1 MTGRVTMLG
10 ISRWADKGGSY
21 RTVQRW
27 FNKVLPWA
35 QIGWL
40 FFRTH
45 LYRPGEVYLA
55 VGDERV
61 SKPGDEAG
69 KGKAGRPQGSK
80 NKDKRQVEWNGELR
94 MIERLVRQLLTLI
107 GGLFPLT
114 YLVLDGHFGNNNVCQ
129 MVQQRLGLHL
139 ISKLRNDAA
148 LYFEYED
155 EQKKSGR
162 RRRYGDRLHYRAIPE
177 RDRMQ
182 TTQDKHLRSDVYQAR
197 MLHCCRRLGFEGV
210 LPGSQIC
217 PGNHSIAS
225 RIARYE
231 YDCCPRSS
239 GCQLGCDSS
248 DSTCYH
254 STIDFVEGIV
264 EYVAFHETVNVLNT
278 VKPPRLLQRALQ
290 IATSADSDDI
300 VLDFFDSSATTA
312 YAVLRQN
319 RADGGNRRFIMV
331 QLPEPTPPDSPAQQ
345 AGFATI
351 ADIGKERIRC
361 VIQRLQAEDA
371 GKLLIGR
378 DAPEDLGFR
387 VYKLG
392 RSHYKAWR
400 NYDGDDLDALQIL
413 FARFESP
420 LVEGWQ
426 PEALLIEVLLM
437 EGFPLD
443 SAVETIPAFTRNR
456 MRRVSSDLVAH
467 GL

>member
-1 MTGRVTMLG
+1 
-10 ISRWADKGGSY
+10 
-21 RTVQRW
+21 
-27 FNKVLPWA
+27 
-35 QIGWL
+35 
-40 FFRTH
+40 
-45 LYRPGEVYLA
+45 
-55 VGDERV
+55 
-61 SKPGDEAG
+61 
-69 KGKAGRPQGSK
+69 
-80 NKDKRQVEWNGELR
+80 
-94 MIERLVRQLLTLI
+94 
-107 GGLFPLT
+107 
-114 YLVLDGHFGNNNVCQ
+114 
-129 MVQQRLGLHL
+129 
-139 ISKLRNDAA
+139 
-148 LYFEYED
+148 
-155 EQKKSGR
+155 
-162 RRRYGDRLHYRAIPE
+162 
-177 RDRMQ
+177 
-182 TTQDKHLRSDVYQAR
+182 
-197 MLHCCRRLGFEGV
+197 
-210 LPGSQIC
+210 
-217 PGNHSIAS
+217 
-225 RIARYE
+225 
-231 YDCCPRSS
+231 
-239 GCQLGCDSS
+239 
-248 DSTCYH
+248 
-254 STIDFVEGIV
+254 V